1 MKATLGTKIATL
13 RKEKGLKQDDLAQM
27 LNVSAQAV
35 SKWENDQTCPDIS
48 LLPHLA
54 RILKVSVD
62 DLLSGEIENQPDVKM
77 VQPEERKDINNMM
90 LRIIVDSE
98 GGDKVKINLPLALV
112 KMAIDMGVEIPQVSG
127 NDTLKSI
134 DFNKIIELVNQG
146 VVGNLLEVESQS
158 GDVVRILVE

>member
-13 RKEKGLKQDDLAQM
+13 RKGEGLKQDDLAQM

-90 LRIIVDSE
+90 LRIIADSE